1 MSKQDSTKGDKENN
15 ISQTLEVSYKQYYN
29 LLYNYGMKLICNPD
43 LVQDFIQDIFIK
55 LHKREEINLITNLKV
70 YLLHAMRNTVY
81 DYYSS
86 RKETISIDE
95 MDFFIPEDD
104 LILRK
109 LHSKDDNE
117 LRKRQNLIQ
126 AIRSLSGQQKQ
137 ILHMFYIKNLSH
149 KEISEVLN
157 ISPQSS
163 MNSLSKSIRKLRI
176 LFNQK

>member
-95 MDFFIPEDD
+95 MDFLFQ
-104 LILRK
+104 R
-109 LHSKDDNE
+109 
-117 LRKRQNLIQ
+117 
-126 AIRSLSGQQKQ
+126 
-137 ILHMFYIKNLSH
+137 M
-149 KEISEVLN
+149 
-157 ISPQSS
+157 
-163 MNSLSKSIRKLRI
+163 I
-176 LFNQK
+176 LFCENCILKMIMSCENDRI

>member
-109 LHSKDDNE
+109 FKSCGTGVPQPV
-117 LRKRQNLIQ
+117 QNL
-126 AIRSLSGQQKQ
+126 APGARSAPQ
-137 ILHMFYIKNLSH
+137 ILHFDIDMFL
-149 KEISEVLN
+149 
-157 ISPQSS
+157 P
-163 MNSLSKSIRKLRI
+163 
-176 LFNQK
+176 F

>member
-15 ISQTLEVSYKQYYN
+15 ISQTLEVSYKH
-29 LLYNYGMKLICNPD
+29 GMKLICNPD

-137 ILHMFYIKNLSH
+137 ILYLFYIKNLSH

>member
-1 MSKQDSTKGDKENN
+1 
-15 ISQTLEVSYKQYYN
+15 
-29 LLYNYGMKLICNPD
+29 
-43 LVQDFIQDIFIK
+43 
-55 LHKREEINLITNLKV
+55 
-70 YLLHAMRNTVY
+70 
-81 DYYSS
+81 
-86 RKETISIDE
+86 

-137 ILHMFYIKNLSH
+137 ILYLFYIKNLSH